1 MENKLLQSKNQFN
14 TLNNINLNTEL
25 EDNVKNILEMKRKN
39 YLNEICNV
47 ITKDENKELM
57 NLSNGTLEKENLLTN
72 KNFNKNTNTIN
83 NDSKGLSNI
92 SPVNVYYYPLNNY
105 SEFQR
110 GFILQ
115 KLLNK
120 NVLDTP
126 NLELETT
133 LRKEYSS

>member
-1 MENKLLQSKNQFN
+1 MSIYIFVVLK
-14 TLNNINLNTEL
+14 
-25 EDNVKNILEMKRKN
+25 VKFLWLILHQAE
-39 YLNEICNV
+39 
-47 ITKDENKELM
+47 
-57 NLSNGTLEKENLLTN
+57 SN

>member
-72 KNFNKNTNTIN
+72 KNFA
-83 NDSKGLSNI
+83 D
-92 SPVNVYYYPLNNY
+92 NY
-105 SEFQR
+105 L
-110 GFILQ
+110 G
-115 KLLNK
+115 
-120 NVLDTP
+120 
-126 NLELETT
+126 
-133 LRKEYSS
+133 